1 MSDKQNSAFLAG
13 AAAGIVGAL
22 STMYIY
28 NKISGNTGD
37 APIKEETKAPERSV
51 VKAGTGLH
59 IGVEMGGTGCK
70 IAIYKE
76 TGNSAEPLEHVF

>member
-37 APIKEETKAPERSV
+37 APTKEET
-51 VKAGTGLH
+51 KAGTGLH